1 MVPLFENAHQLNAI
15 EGGKL
20 QISFEGCVFGAWLN
34 KAVGISGKP
43 VARFVWKDLHAL
55 PQYNI
60 GRSRR
65 VTEIYS
71 ILPTLP
77 NLHLAGNYLKGRS
90 IGDCADIAYR
100 VAENLHSRLQ
110 RKDI

>member
-1 MVPLFENAHQLNAI
+1 MVSLFENAHQLNAI

-34 KAVGISGKP
+34 KVVGISGKP

-55 PQYNI
+55 PQYDI

-65 VTEIYS
+65 ATEIYS

-77 NLHLAGNYLKGRS
+77 NLHLAG
-90 IGDCADIAYR
+90 
-100 VAENLHSRLQ
+100 
-110 RKDI
+110 